1 MTFDQADFS
10 NCPGEGFFGGDYT
23 ATNSTGTGW
32 YNMYSG
38 TRNSVNTFFLQLEK
52 LTGVC
57 APYDLATQMGV
68 KLTAPEAERYPSFTL
83 GIADASPL
91 EMAEAYATF
100 AARGLHCAS
109 RPVTQILDAG
119 GNVLKDY
126 DPQCTQVMQQN
137 VADAVNNVLRG
148 VLEGGFASDHA
159 LPVAAAGKTGTTQEQ
174 KAVWFCGYTSHYAA
188 AATIAGID
196 ALGRPES
203 LVGKTVDGAYISN
216 ASGSGF
222 AAPIWGDALRPLTTG
237 TPYDDF
243 VYPEGIEGVGQTSAN
258 PPKPPKGPKG
268 PNGGGG
274 GNGGGNG
281 GGRPGR

>member
-38 TRNSVNTFFLQLEK
+38 TRNSGQHLLPPAGGEDRRLRAVRPGLRRWASSSPT
-52 LTGVC
+52 
-57 APYDLATQMGV
+57 PRH
-68 KLTAPEAERYPSFTL
+68 ERYPSFTL

-109 RPVTQILDAG
+109 RPVTQILDSG
-119 GNVLKDY
+119 GNVVKDY
-126 DPQCTQVMQQN
+126 APQCTQVMQQN
-137 VADAVNNVLRG
+137 VADAVSNVLRG
-148 VLEGGFASDHA
+148 VIEGGFASAQA

-174 KAVWFCGYTSHYAA
+174 KAVWFCGYTTHYAA

-203 LVGKTVDGAYISN
+203 LVGKTVDGSYVRL
-216 ASGSGF
+216 GLG
-222 AAPIWGDALRPLTTG
+222 LRLR
-237 TPYDDF
+237 
-243 VYPEGIEGVGQTSAN
+243 
-258 PPKPPKGPKG
+258 GPDLG
-268 PNGGGG
+268 
-274 GNGGGNG
+274 
-281 GGRPGR
+281 